1 MTVVIAF
8 VSVGAFILA
17 LWAFRIVPLGARA
30 ISISKDAASVMRDD
44 RYNDLEREKAVQQYS
59 IRLFKVFFSIIF
71 RSVLVFAVSI
81 LPIWLAGLLGWIN
94 VEEVTAFLLR
104 ADVILIT
111 SILLILVYF
120 AGKALWPS
128 K

>member
-1 MTVVIAF
+1 MTLVIAF
-8 VSVGAFILA
+8 VSVVAFILA
-17 LWAFRIVPLGARA
+17 LWVFRIVPLGAKA
-30 ISISKDAASVMRDD
+30 ISISKDAVSVMRDD

-59 IRLFKVFFSIIF
+59 ILLLKVFFSIIF
-71 RSVLVFAVSI
+71 RSVLVFAASI
-81 LPIWLAGLLGWIN
+81 LPIWFAGLLGWIN
-94 VEEVTAFLLR
+94 VEEVTAFLFR

-111 SILLILVYF
+111 SILLILIYF

>member
-1 MTVVIAF
+1 MTVVIAL
-8 VSVGAFILA
+8 VSIVAFIFA
-17 LWAFRIVPLGARA
+17 LWVFRIVPFGARA
-30 ISISKDAASVMRDD
+30 VSISKDAASVMRDD

-111 SILLILVYF
+111 SILLIVIYF